1 MNAPIFFFTA
11 EDPREIP
18 KGSRDPLRFLPVWTP
33 VARRMIPYL
42 TTVTPSYRGFLT
54 RFLFHGLLEELEPA
68 LANGSIDDQWP
79 VFCKFEQL
87 CAFVR
92 TKLSNPTPNFPG
104 ISGIE
109 KRKIEQ
115 DLSITVGSDS
125 NYWLVRSQKSTGYW
139 GYYHQA
145 SLGSQIL
152 RQNAALRAGYRLSEQ
167 AQSAFQNSQARSI
180 VLKHED
186 SLRQLLQNKTAKF
199 SLSEFQD
206 LAELFKQK
214 PEQKA
219 GDWSTFWLSHLLVPV
234 QLTSRSHS
242 HATLQEFAA
251 TLKKVDTHQ
260 RKFGEIWEDLALGD
274 PDSQVTQ
281 FAIDIKA
288 TEAMI
293 GLCEWVFDVCRMRRE
308 SPFLNATAE
317 EAYQNGYNATWLDKL
332 RALPEPLDAELRKY
346 RSIALSEPNSFE
358 PLARALI
365 QRHKDVMSS
374 RKSATW
380 VDLDAQDMLTIRDP
394 SNGPFDMTSDKYP
407 SGIRWRYDYFLNSW
421 LSVARELGF
430 ISADTDG

>member
-1 MNAPIFFFTA
+1 MNAPVFFFTA

-54 RFLFHGLLEELEPA
+54 RFLFHGLLEEFEPA

-92 TKLSNPTPNFPG
+92 TKLSDPTPNFPG

-125 NYWLVRSQKSTGYW
+125 IYWLVRSQKSTGYW

-145 SLGSQIL
+145 SLGSRIL
-152 RQNAALRAGYRLSEQ
+152 RHNTALRAGYRLSEQ

-180 VLKHED
+180 LLKHEQ
-186 SLRQLLQNKTAKF
+186 SLRQLFQNKTATF

-206 LAELFKQK
+206 LAALFKRK
-214 PEQKA
+214 PEYEA
-219 GDWSTFWLSHLLVPV
+219 GDWSTFWLSHLLVPE
-234 QLTSRSHS
+234 QLPSHSYS

-251 TLKKVDTHQ
+251 RMKEIDIHE
-260 RKFGEIWEDLALGD
+260 RKFGELWEHLALGNT
-274 PDSQVTQ
+274 DSQVTR
-281 FAIDIKA
+281 FAIEIKA
-288 TEAMI
+288 TEAVI

-308 SPFLNATAE
+308 SLHLKAAAE
-317 EAYQNGYNATWLDKL
+317 DAYRNGYNKTWLDKL

-346 RSIALSEPNSFE
+346 RVIALSETNSFE

-365 QRHKDVMSS
+365 QRHKGIMSS

-380 VDLDAQDMLTIRDP
+380 VDLDAGDMLFIRDP
-394 SNGPFDMTSDKYP
+394 SNGPFDMASDRYP

-430 ISADTDG
+430 ISADKDG